1 MDIFKRKQQKEI
13 IGEQISKNGVVAII
27 DLEYIGGIPEIDCL
41 IQSRDIMKEYLLSP
55 LWVGE
60 KGVAIDFK
68 RKINTVLY
76 YKNIKYCTVE
86 RQEEI
91 IKYKSKSVV
100 GRALIGGFL
109 LGPVGVVIG
118 GMTGIGDKKEIVPG
132 IENIVSISYND
143 NGKEILVLFSCK
155 NSKMSKVNMELK
167 ALFEDKLLTP
177 EELVKETIDAKQ
189 VVKNNLSVADELMK
203 LKDLKDKGVLTPDE
217 FEKQKSKLLK

>member
-27 DLEYIGGIPEIDCL
+27 DLEYIGGIPEIDSL

-55 LWVGE
+55 LWIGE
-60 KGVAIDFK
+60 KGVAIDFN

-76 YKNIKYCTVE
+76 YEKINYCTVE
-86 RQEEI
+86 KQEEI

-109 LGPVGVVIG
+109 LGPVGIVIG
-118 GMTGIGDKKEIVPG
+118 GMTGIGDKKEIVSG

-177 EELVKETIDAKQ
+177 EELVKETKDAKQ
-189 VVKNNLSVADELMK
+189 VVENNLSVADELMK
-203 LKDLKDKGVLTPDE
+203 LKGLMDNGILTPDE
-217 FEKQKSKLLK
+217 FERQKSKLLK